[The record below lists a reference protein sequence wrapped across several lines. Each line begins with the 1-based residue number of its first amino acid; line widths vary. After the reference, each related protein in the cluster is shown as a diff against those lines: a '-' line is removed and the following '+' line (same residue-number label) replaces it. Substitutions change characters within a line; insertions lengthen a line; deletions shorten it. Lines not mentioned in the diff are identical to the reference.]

1 MKMQIAHFGLMAVAG
16 LILSAC
22 SKPSTQ
28 TETGGAEKAVPS
40 IKKFVVALKPD
51 KDPEKMFEERGALA
65 EYLKGK
71 LGRDVEVVIPTSGAV
86 ILEGLGNGTIDL
98 AYLSATDMVTS
109 KNQDS
114 GEILLAG
121 EIEGKTTYESY
132 WITLKGKPYKA
143 IADIK
148 GKPVAFSSKTSTSGG
163 IVPIYDLIKQ
173 GLVPAG
179 GKPED
184 FFGEGNVWYGSGYVS
199 AAERVLNGEA
209 EAAAVSYYV
218 LDLDKHLSA
227 EQRGKLRKL
236 QAQGPVP
243 THVLAVRSS
252 LSPDD
257 KTALKS
263 ALLGMNDADYEG
275 LRDKVFTSKLVEVD
289 EREHLEPIREALSG
303 TAHLR

>member
-1 MKMQIAHFGLMAVAG
+1 MLG
-16 LILSAC
+16 
-22 SKPSTQ
+22 
-28 TETGGAEKAVPS
+28 
-40 IKKFVVALKPD
+40 
-51 KDPEKMFEERGALA
+51 ERDALA
-65 EYLKGK
+65 RFLSEKSGK
-71 LGRDVEVVIPTSGAV
+71 DVDVIIPTSGAV
-86 ILEGLGNGTIDL
+86 IIEGLLNGTIDL
-98 AYLSATDMVTS
+98 AYLSATDMVTA
-109 KNQDS
+109 KKQNA

-132 WITLKGKPYKA
+132 WIVLKDKPYQS
-143 IADIK
+143 IADLK

-163 IVPIYDLIKQ
+163 IVPIDDLIKT
-173 GLVPAG
+173 GLIPQG

-184 FFGEGNVWYGSGYVS
+184 FFGTGNVWYGTGYVS

-218 LDLDKHLSA
+218 LDKDKHLSP

-236 QAQGPVP
+236 QSQGPVP

-252 LSPDD
+252 LSTSD
-257 KTALKS
+257 KAALKA
-263 ALLGMNDADYEG
+263 ALMEMNSGDHTH

-289 EREHLEPIREALSG
+289 ESAHLAPIDSALQA